1 MKLSVVT
8 TLYFSEEYIEEFCDK
23 VSKNI
28 PEEFNKYEII
38 LVDDGSPDKSLETAL
53 TVKLSNEN
61 IKIIELSRNFGHHKA
76 IMAGLSNAD
85 GDYIF
90 LIDIDLE
97 EPLECVNELWSMIKL
112 NKLDCC
118 YGVQKSR
125 KGKFGEKFFGNIFYK
140 TLNAISDIKYPV
152 NTLTARIMSREYVQ
166 ALLYYKEKSLDIWG
180 VFLLNGFKQSS
191 IEIIKKSKGSTT
203 YTFTKKISIAFEII
217 TSLTS
222 SPLVYIFYIGL
233 IVFLLSLIFILTIIL
248 KAIFQDMSAVLGW
261 ASIIASIWFIGGLII
276 LLLGILSIYVSKIFV
291 EVKNRPLFTIKK
303 IY

>member
-8 TLYFSEEYIEEFCDK
+8 TLYFSEKYIEEFCDRI
-23 VSKNI
+23 SRNI
-28 PEEFNKYEII
+28 PDDFSEYEII
-38 LVDDGSPDKSLETAL
+38 LVDDGSPDRSLETAL
-53 TVKLSNEN
+53 SIKLTNQS
-61 IKIIELSRNFGHHKA
+61 IKIVELSRNFGHHKA
-76 IMAGLSNAD
+76 IMAGLSNAE

-97 EPLECVNELWSMIKL
+97 EPPECIKDLWNAIKL

-118 YGVQKSR
+118 YGVQKRR
-125 KGKFGEKFFGNIFYK
+125 KGKYGEKFFGSIFYK
-140 TLNAISDIKYPV
+140 TLNSISDIKYPE
-152 NTLTARIMSREYVQ
+152 NTLTARIMSYEYVQ
-166 ALLYYKEKSLDIWG
+166 SLLHYQEKSLDIWG

-191 IEIIKKSKGSTT
+191 IQIIKKSKGSTT
-203 YTFTKKISIAFEII
+203 YTFTKKISMAFEII

-222 SPLVYIFYIGL
+222 RPLAYIFYIGL
-233 IVFLLSLIFILTIIL
+233 IVFLFSLVFIIFIIA
-248 KAIFQDMSAVLGW
+248 KAYFQDMSAALGW

-276 LLLGILSIYVSKIFV
+276 LLLGIMSIYVSKVFI